1 MSTYKAIRAVSTTL
15 QNLLS
20 HEMEDLP
27 IAVTLLPPDIA
38 PTHTTGKRINLYLYL
53 VSENGSLKNQ
63 EIPGEGHPGAYGNPP
78 LSLNLHYLMTGYS
91 DTEAGDDRDLF
102 AQETLGD
109 GMRVMHDF
117 AIITRDSPYLDTVLQ
132 HEFERIKISLQPA
145 SLEEYAKIW
154 TALPN
159 ANFRCSVA
167 YNVTVIQIESERPRR
182 LSAPVQMR
190 RIHLSLVKRPDITS
204 VYRTPLLPGD
214 PIGDARAAVGQSL
227 TITGQGFKATKTWVK
242 IGNLEPIGVVPI
254 SDETLQITVPDAQ
267 YPIDFDH
274 PAVRPIPPDAR
285 LQPGPQL
292 VQVLVQRPGDVVQG
306 GLDDR
311 GTSLVEAVTQ
321 SSAQSVFMLVPS
333 ITGISPGA
341 GTSAT
346 TLTVNGTRLF
356 NPQLKSF
363 VYVNDIAIEV
373 LLTPPPSDTQVKVS
387 LAGLAAALP
396 ALPPSP
402 PNYAVRIQVNGALSV
417 DFKLFTYS

>member
-20 HEMEDLP
+20 NEMEDLP

-38 PTHTTGKRINLYLYL
+38 PTVATGRRINLYLYL
-53 VSENGSLKNQ
+53 VSENGFLKNQ
-63 EIPGEGHPGAYGNPP
+63 EIPGEGHSGTYGNPP
-78 LSLNLHYLMTGYS
+78 LSLNLHYLMTGFS

-102 AQETLGD
+102 SQETLGD

-117 AIITRDSPYLDTVLQ
+117 AIITRDSPYLDPVLQ

-145 SLEEYAKIW
+145 SLEDYAKIW

-167 YNVTVIQIESERPRR
+167 YNVTVIEIESERPRR
-182 LSAPVQMR
+182 LAAPVQTR
-190 RIHLSLVKRPDITS
+190 RIHMSLAKRPEITS

-227 TITGQGFKATKTWVK
+227 TITGLGFKASKTWVK
-242 IGNLEPIGVVPI
+242 LGDLEPIGVVPI
-254 SDETLQITVPDAQ
+254 SDETVQLAVPDGQ
-267 YPIDFDH
+267 YPADFDH
-274 PAVRPIPPDAR
+274 PLPRPIPLAAR
-285 LQPGPQL
+285 LQPGAQL
-292 VQVLVQRPGDVVQG
+292 VQVLVERPGDGVQG
-306 GLDDR
+306 GLDR
-311 GTSLVEAVTQ
+311 GVSFVEAVTQ
-321 SSAQSVFMLVPS
+321 SSAQSVFMLVPGV
-333 ITGISPGA
+333 TGISPGA
-341 GTSAT
+341 GSSAT

-363 VYVNDIAIEV
+363 VYVNDIALEV
-373 LLTPPPSDTQVKVS
+373 PLTPPPTDTQVRVS
-387 LAGLAAALP
+387 LAALATVLP
-396 ALPPSP
+396 PLPPSP
-402 PNYAVRIQVNGALSV
+402 PNYPVRIQVNGALSV